1 LHVHTVGL
9 AVISTVELAI
19 RLLTFLFVLV
29 GVPLSFVLMFRFL
42 DYIAMDD
49 LIEEYR
55 AGGSS
60 PIRDRGELNAYY
72 EAREEEATTCPRCG
86 AANGE
91 NYTYCHTCQ
100 AKLE

>member
-1 LHVHTVGL
+1 M
-9 AVISTVELAI
+9 ISTVELAI

-29 GVPLSFVLMFRFL
+29 AVPMSFVLMFRFL

-60 PIRDRGELNAYY
+60 IRDRGELNAYY
-72 EAREEEATTCPRCG
+72 EARAEEAKTCPRCG

>member
-1 LHVHTVGL
+1 M
-9 AVISTVELAI
+9 ISTAELAI

-29 GVPLSFVLMFRFL
+29 AVPLSFVLMFRFL

-55 AGGSS
+55 EGQAS
-60 PIRDRGELNAYY
+60 PLRDRGQLNAYF
-72 EAREEEATTCPRCG
+72 EASDEATTTCPHCG

-91 NYTYCHTCQ
+91 DYTYCHTCQ
-100 AKLE
+100 ASLE